1 MSEKDAKERILKAAK
16 ALMDE
21 TDDLESV
28 TMRQIAQRAGVGVGL
43 INYHFQSREN
53 LLYTAIGE
61 VMISIMDAF
70 RQTPPDGATPAERL
84 KDMMTALC
92 DAGARHEKE
101 MRLGS
106 QFQIMSG
113 DFSAAHYLLP
123 ALREA
128 CGQKYDENALRLI
141 ALQLFTLTN
150 LMMLRSDA
158 FFRFSG
164 ADIMNKPQ
172 RDRLISQL
180 IDIYL

>member
-1 MSEKDAKERILKAAK
+1 MSENDAKERILKAAK
-16 ALMDE
+16 ELMDE
-21 TDDLESV
+21 TDNPESV

-61 VMISIMDAF
+61 VMVSIMDEF
-70 RQTPPDGATPAERL
+70 RQAPPEDASPVERL
-84 KDMMTALC
+84 KTMMTALC

-101 MRLGS
+101 MRLGA
-106 QFQIMSG
+106 QYQLISG

-128 CGQKYDENALRLI
+128 CGNRHDENALRLI
-141 ALQLFTLTN
+141 ALELFTLTN
-150 LMMLRSDA
+150 LMLLRRDA

-164 ADIMNKPQ
+164 ADIMDKPQ

>member
-1 MSEKDAKERILKAAK
+1 MSDNGAKERILKAAK
-16 ALMDE
+16 ELMDE
-21 TDDLESV
+21 TDNLESV

-61 VMISIMDAF
+61 VMVSIMDAF
-70 RQTPPDGATPAERL
+70 RQAPPEGASPVERL
-84 KDMMTALC
+84 KAMMTALC

-101 MRLGS
+101 MRLGA
-106 QFQIMSG
+106 QYQLLSG

-128 CGQKYDENALRLI
+128 YGHRHDESALRLI
-141 ALQLFTLTN
+141 ALELFTLTN
-150 LMMLRSDA
+150 LMLLRSDA

-164 ADIMNKPQ
+164 AHIMDKPQ

>member
-1 MSEKDAKERILKAAK
+1 MSDNEAKDRILKAAK
-16 ALMDE
+16 ELMDE
-21 TDDLESV
+21 ADHLDTV

-43 INYHFQSREN
+43 INYHFQTREN

-61 VMISIMDAF
+61 VMTGIMDAF
-70 RQTPPDGATPAERL
+70 RQAPPDSDTPKQRL
-84 KDMMTALC
+84 KSMMSALC

-101 MRLGS
+101 MRLGA
-106 QFQIMSG
+106 QYQLMSG

-128 CGQKYDENALRLI
+128 CGDKHSENSLRLI
-141 ALQLFTLTN
+141 ALELFTLTN
-150 LMMLRSDA
+150 LMLLRRHA

-164 ADIMNKPQ
+164 VDIMDKAQ
-172 RDRLISQL
+172 RDRLIDEL